1 MRMPVML
8 GAALVALACGIP
20 AAGQSPSAV
29 AVTPE
34 LKGRLDALIADG
46 SYNDALALIEKVE
59 RQGALPPDMQLKRG
73 IVLMQLGDTD
83 EARKVFER
91 LRDAYPQQV
100 APYVNLAAIH
110 ARNDDL
116 ESAREALTRA
126 TAVAPQQASHHESLG
141 RIHLGLAWKSFKLAA
156 ELDPNRQAL
165 LRKNQAIEALIRDS
179 ANGPVAARAA
189 TTTAASPAPTT
200 PAAPAPAA
208 ASAPAP
214 VPAAVA
220 TPTPV
225 AGRSAATSAVT
236 VAPLAPMPA
245 PVASVPAAN
254 PTSPAGPPAA
264 EADRKPALAAPA
276 PLTATKVTLLGSVPV
291 GTRVAAAP
299 SPSPLPSPSP
309 APTPA
314 PASPPPEVAP
324 AAATGTPAAKS
335 APSAAAAASAG
346 AAPAAP
352 SLWSEIA
359 TTRSREALPADPLP
373 GAAVPSEAQALCP
386 VQSRAA
392 CAQALAAL
400 EAWRNDWRQRSIEA
414 YGAHYANSYVAPGFK
429 TRGQWLAYK
438 KRVFEEAGFIDV
450 SLKLLSV
457 KKVGEHRFSISAE
470 QRYSSAKYRDQTKK
484 RFVLLMDA
492 GQWRITSEQK
502 DET

>member
-20 AAGQSPSAV
+20 AAGQSPTV
-29 AVTPE
+29 LAVTPE

-46 SYNDALALIEKVE
+46 SYNDALALIDKVE

-91 LRDAYPQQV
+91 LRDAYPQQA

-126 TAVAPQQASHHESLG
+126 TAVAPQQASHQESLG

-179 ANGPVAARAA
+179 APGPVLARAA
-189 TTTAASPAPTT
+189 
-200 PAAPAPAA
+200 AA
-208 ASAPAP
+208 AAPAP
-214 VPAAVA
+214 VPAPVVPPTTAPVLAPAAAAAPVATAAPTPSPVAVA
-220 TPTPV
+220 PKAATPPT
-225 AGRSAATSAVT
+225 ATSAAAMANVPT
-236 VAPLAPMPA
+236 PGAPSAEGDRKPA
-245 PVASVPAAN
+245 PVAP
-254 PTSPAGPPAA
+254 PPAA
-264 EADRKPALAAPA
+264 
-276 PLTATKVTLLGSVPV
+276 ATKVTLLGSVPV
-291 GTRVAAAP
+291 GTRVAAVAAP
-299 SPSPLPSPSP
+299 SLPSASAS
-309 APTPA
+309 APVSASASAPA
-314 PASPPPEVAP
+314 PASPPAEV
-324 AAATGTPAAKS
+324 TPAAPVASGPKS
-335 APSAAAAASAG
+335 VPPSAGSG
-346 AAPAAP
+346 PAAP
-352 SLWSEIA
+352 SLWAEIA
-359 TTRSREALPADPLP
+359 TARAREALPAEAPSV
-373 GAAVPSEAQALCP
+373 AAQSPEAQALCP
-386 VQSRAA
+386 AQSKRA
-392 CAQALAAL
+392 CAEALAVL
-400 EAWRNDWRQRSIEA
+400 EAWRNDWRQRSVEA
-414 YGAHYANSYVAPGFK
+414 YSAHYAATYVPPGFK

-438 KRVFEEAGFIDV
+438 KRVFDEAGFIDV
-450 SLKLLSV
+450 SLKFLSV
-457 KKVGEHRFSISAE
+457 KKIGEHRFSISAE
-470 QRYSSAKYRDQTKK
+470 QRYNSAKYRDQTKK